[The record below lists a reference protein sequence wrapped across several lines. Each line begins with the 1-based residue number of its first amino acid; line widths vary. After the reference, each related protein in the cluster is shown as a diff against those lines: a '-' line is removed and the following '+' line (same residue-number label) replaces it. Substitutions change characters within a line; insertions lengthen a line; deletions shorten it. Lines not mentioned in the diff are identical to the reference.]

1 MLKINV
7 FSIIIVLLCNIGF
20 SQSNLNDYKY
30 IIVPKKYDF
39 LKTDD
44 QYQLNSLSK
53 FLFEKYG
60 FVPLFDDEPLPD
72 DLINNGCLALY
83 ANVDK
88 ESGVL
93 KTKLFIELNNCR
105 KEVVFKSITGEAKD
119 KEYKVAYTR
128 ALREAFESFESL
140 NYKYEPKEETN
151 ISSKVIK
158 PAVTAAA
165 LANNNISNSIASA
178 NIERSP
184 DKLKAKLK
192 SGKALAYDLVNIDG
206 KTVHTILYSGKE
218 DVYLVKDKNALIYK
232 LNGNWVYAIYL
243 DDNSLEVKALEIIF

>member
-93 KTKLFIELNNCR
+93 KTKLFIELNN
-105 KEVVFKSITGEAKD
+105 
-119 KEYKVAYTR
+119 
-128 ALREAFESFESL
+128 L

-151 ISSKVIK
+151 VSSKVIK
-158 PAVTAAA
+158 PAVTATA
-165 LANNNISNSIASA
+165 LANNNISNSIESA
-178 NIERSP
+178 NIERSS
-184 DKLKAKLK
+184 DKLKAELI